1 MKKLLA
7 LITGLFFALTGCSSQ
22 KIEEYQAVT
31 PKMDIREYLNGESE
45 AWGVLFDL
53 NGKQDSHFHV
63 KMKGTWKGNEGKLE
77 EHFVFSDGRKDE
89 RVWTIHVTD
98 DNNFTATAKDVVGT
112 AIGTQQGNAV
122 NMQYVLRI
130 PRDGSTIDLDM
141 DDWMYRID
149 DKTVLNRTQMRKY
162 GIKVGEL
169 MIVFK
174 KK

>member
-7 LITGLFFALTGCSSQ
+7 LIASVFLALTGCSSQ
-22 KIEEYQAVT
+22 RIEDYEKT
-31 PKMDIREYLNGESE
+31 EPKMDIREYLNGESE

-53 NGKQDSHFHV
+53 NGKQDTHFHV
-63 KMKGTWKGNEGKLE
+63 TMKGTWKGNEGKLE
-77 EHFVFSDGRKDE
+77 EHFVFNDGRKDQ

-98 DNNFTATAKDVVGT
+98 DNNFTATAHDVVGT
-112 AIGTQQGNAV
+112 AIGTQRGNAV
-122 NMQYVLRI
+122 NMQYVLRV

-149 DKTVLNRTQMRKY
+149 EKTVLNRTSMRKF

-169 MIVFK
+169 MLVFK